1 MLIKCSRGFTL
12 IELLVVIA
20 IIAILAAMLLPAL
33 ARSKQEAQGIQCMSN
48 SKELLLAWT
57 MYAGD
62 NREILAYNVPAS
74 TGDKGGWVNGV
85 LSWNNDSDNT
95 NIALMMSGQI
105 GPYTKSPGIYHC
117 PADMSV
123 ATGQTVN
130 RVRSISM
137 NFAVGDKS
145 INGIGQRIYDP
156 SYPQDL
162 GPWPNFLKTFEFKI
176 ASLTWVF
183 ADEHPDSINDGFL
196 CPPTSAAD
204 IAGVSEEEWG
214 DMPASY
220 HNGAAGFAFAD
231 GHAQIHKWLQ
241 AQTDHPVVKNSSW
254 LPWVATYPFT
264 DFKWVESR
272 MSPSPTNAVSGQ

>member
-1 MLIKCSRGFTL
+1 
-12 IELLVVIA
+12 
-20 IIAILAAMLLPAL
+20 
-33 ARSKQEAQGIQCMSN
+33 MS
-48 SKELLLAWT
+48 W
-57 MYAGD
+57 G
-62 NREILAYNVPAS
+62 
-74 TGDKGGWVNGV
+74 
-85 LSWNNDSDNT
+85 NDSDNT
-95 NIALMMSGQI
+95 NIALMMSGQF

-123 ATGQTVN
+123 GTGQTIN

-145 INGIGQRIYDP
+145 INGIGQRVYDP
-156 SYPQDL
+156 SYPPDL

-196 CPPTSAAD
+196 CPPTSASD
-204 IAGVSEEEWG
+204 IAGVSVEEWG

-241 AQTDHPVVKNSSW
+241 AQTDHAIVKNPNW
-254 LPWVATYPFT
+254 LPWNATLPFT

-272 MSPSPTNAVSGQ
+272 MSPSPTNAVSGE